1 METAFTRAA
10 ATLFAN
16 PDCAQVA
23 TYTPKATNIPQS
35 LRVILANRVDDQD
48 GLGLRVQVGQAAV
61 EINAADV
68 ALPKNGDTV
77 ALADGRSFKVKQASR
92 SSDMLIWHLD
102 LTAA

>member
-10 ATLFAN
+10 STLFAN

-35 LRVILANRVDDQD
+35 LRVILANPVDDQD
-48 GLGLRVQVGQAAV
+48 GLGLRVQVGMAAI

-68 ALPKNGDTV
+68 ALPKNGDMV